1 MFQRQNQ
8 QLILDRISAVL
19 DATAETHADSLTAL
33 LDEADRIFIAGA
45 GRSKLVGNFLAMR
58 LMHAGY
64 DVSVVGEIVTPAIRP
79 GDLLVT
85 ISGSG
90 ETEQLIV
97 FTKRASVLGAKVV
110 LITTNSRSTIA
121 NLADAVFQI
130 GKSDVYGSVKG
141 MPMGTTFELSALC
154 FLESLIS
161 HIIWE
166 KGVPEEEIRTRHA
179 NLE

>member
-8 QLILDRISAVL
+8 QLVLDRISAVL
-19 DATAETHADSLTAL
+19 DATAETHAEAMTAR
-33 LDEADRIFIAGA
+33 LDKASRIFIAGA

-58 LMHAGY
+58 LMHASY
-64 DVSVVGEIVTPAIRP
+64 DVNVIGEIVTPAIHP

-90 ETEQLIV
+90 ETEQLIT
-97 FTKRASVLGAKVV
+97 FTKQAKEVGADVV
-110 LITTNSRSTIA
+110 LISAQPDSTIA
-121 NLADAVFQI
+121 QLADEVFQI
-130 GKSDVYGSVKG
+130 GTSNVYGSVKG
-141 MPMGTTFELSALC
+141 MPMGTVFELSTLC

-166 KGVPEEEIRTRHA
+166 NDVPDEELKTRHA